1 MKLEKL
7 TKGLALAKKYR
18 LDGTDLSI
26 LQYVLDKQDTE
37 DGATIMKMSREE
49 EFASLGTIHTRIK
62 RMVDTGYLVKRIEN
76 NNLRFKKLEAG
87 KQLQAFLDRLTELA

>member
-1 MKLEKL
+1 M
-7 TKGLALAKKYR
+7 R
-18 LDGTDLSI
+18 
-26 LQYVLDKQDTE
+26 
-37 DGATIMKMSREE
+37 MSREE